1 MHDDEVLELRL
12 PPAPAFN
19 STARLFVGAA
29 GRHFALSEETLA
41 DLRVAV
47 SEVCTEAME
56 ARPRPD
62 LLSIVVRARPE
73 SLEVQVEGQM
83 DTSGFAGAGHGAGE
97 HGAGESGG
105 PPPSSAE
112 AEMARALR
120 APLLL
125 ALFPEAVY
133 DAATPRLV
141 LSVPWDA

>member
-1 MHDDEVLELRL
+1 MHDDEVLELRF

-62 LLSIVVRARPE
+62 LVSIVVRARPE
-73 SLEVQVEGQM
+73 SLDVQVEGQV
-83 DTSGFAGAGHGAGE
+83 DTSGIPGTDVPAD
-97 HGAGESGG
+97 
-105 PPPSSAE
+105 PPPASAE

>member
-1 MHDDEVLELRL
+1 MHDDEVLELRF
-12 PPAPAFN
+12 PPAPAFS

-62 LLSIVVRARPE
+62 LMSIVVRARPG
-73 SLEVQVEGQM
+73 SLDVQVEGQM
-83 DTSGFAGAGHGAGE
+83 DASGIPAAGE
-97 HGAGESGG
+97 PGN
-105 PPPSSAE
+105 PPTSAE
-112 AEMARALR
+112 AEMARTLR
-120 APLLL
+120 GPLLR
-125 ALFPEAVY
+125 ALFPDAAY